1 MTRKFLENLGLEK
14 DAIDEIMSQNGK
26 DIENAKGDITSV
38 TSERDSLKKDV
49 EERDKQ
55 IETLKKS
62 AGNNEDLKKQIEA
75 LQAENKATKLNSA
88 IEKALTAANARNVTA
103 VKALLKDL
111 DKAELSDDGSVKGLD
126 EQIKALQKDE
136 GTKFLFNVQEK
147 SKKPSI
153 SGMTPS
159 EGGDDKPNGKVSQ
172 KDFARMTYSQ
182 RVKLFNEDRDA
193 YNELTGRTTEKE

>member
-14 DAIDEIMSQNGK
+14 DVIDEIMSQNGK

-193 YNELTGRTTEKE
+193 YNELTGRTAEKE

>member
-14 DAIDEIMSQNGK
+14 DVIDEIMSQNGK

-62 AGNNEDLKKQIEA
+62 AGDNEDLKKQIEA

-193 YNELTGRTTEKE
+193 YNELTGRTAEKE